1 MYGDLERKLLLTSSE
16 HKISELGQQRPA
28 KRLRL
33 SAHQEASQGRRR
45 RKAGGRRR
53 PAWRSSSR
61 RGRPRAATC
70 LALPA
75 PRRPRRLPPD
85 PPARHHLSPSPVT
98 TCVKL
103 RSCSWPT
110 LRRARVAWQATGGGD
125 TEGRRRSLLC
135 RPWKGKQE
143 ENGAPIRHILS

>member
-75 PRRPRRLPPD
+75 PRRPRR
-85 PPARHHLSPSPVT
+85 RHLSPSPVT
-98 TCVKL
+98 TCGKL
-103 RSCSWPT
+103 RSCSSPT
-110 LRRARVAWQATGGGD
+110 LKRARVASQGHTGGGD
-125 TEGRRRSLLC
+125 TEGWRRSLPC